1 MLKKNLLI
9 AWFIVFACA
18 AIAQEPQT
26 DSLAL
31 PANNDTISLSMDSTL
46 DYDALLDE
54 LDLFLDSLLAPRSYT
69 LVSVSAGQG
78 YFNYII
84 KNTRRITTARKYI
97 WSPTL
102 GFYGKGGF
110 GFTAAGFI
118 INDSAK
124 LNLYQLAFT
133 PSYDYL
139 SDRRLATGISF
150 TRYRTKNSLSFY
162 TSPLQNEVNGYFLWR
177 KSWLQPGI
185 TINYGWGSRSA
196 YTARL
201 VFLDSLKKRALLFN
215 HTEESVSDFSMA
227 VSLRHDF
234 YWLNI
239 FGHKDFFKLSPL
251 LSYSIGTQKFGFN
264 RTTGIS
270 SIATS
275 NVLYNTR
282 LVSLDNTMKLQPIS
296 LTMYLRAEYYSG
308 KFFIQPQ
315 LLLDYYFPGET
326 KNFTTLFS
334 INTGIMF

>member
-1 MLKKNLLI
+1 MFKRNLLI
-9 AWFIVFACA
+9 AWFIVSVNA
-18 AIAQEPQT
+18 AIAQEPKT

-31 PANNDTISLSMDSTL
+31 PADDTISLDST
-46 DYDALLDE
+46 DYDALLDD
-54 LDLFLDSLLAPRSYT
+54 LDHFLDSLLSPRSYV
-69 LVSVSAGQG
+69 LAGVSAGQG

-84 KNTRRITTARKYI
+84 KNTRRITTVRKYI
-97 WSPTL
+97 WSPTV

-118 INDSAK
+118 IDDSSK

-133 PSYDYL
+133 PSFDYIR
-139 SDRRLATGISF
+139 DRRLATGVSF

-162 TSPLQNEVNGYFLWR
+162 TSPLQNELNGYFLWR

-215 HTEESVSDFSMA
+215 QTEESVSDFSMA

-239 FGHKDFFKLSPL
+239 FSHKDFFKFSPL
-251 LSYSIGTQKFGFN
+251 LSYSMGTQKFGFN
-264 RTTGIS
+264 RTTGIAS
-270 SIATS
+270 VATS
-275 NVLYNTR
+275 NVLYNTGI
-282 LVSLDNTMKLQPIS
+282 VSLDNTLKLQPIS
-296 LTMYLRAEYYSG
+296 LTMYLRAEYSLG

-315 LLLDYYFPGET
+315 FLMDYYFPGEK

-334 INTGIMF
+334 VNTGFMF